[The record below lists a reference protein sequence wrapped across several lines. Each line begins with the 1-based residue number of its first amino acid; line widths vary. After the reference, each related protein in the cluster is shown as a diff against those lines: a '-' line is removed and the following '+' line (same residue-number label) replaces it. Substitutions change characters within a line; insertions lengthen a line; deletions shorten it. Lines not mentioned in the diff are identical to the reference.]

1 MTSSALPG
9 PDAPT
14 TPGMDAAATVRM
26 EQAGLDALARALED
40 PAGLGGAFEQAVAM
54 LLGISGRVV
63 ITGIGKSGH
72 VARKIQSTLASTGT
86 PSLYVHPA
94 EASHGDLGMIL
105 PGDAILAFSNS
116 GETTELGDIAAHA
129 QRTGQPLLAVTSK
142 ASSTLAS
149 TATLALTLP
158 AMPEACPM
166 GLAPTTST
174 LMQLAF
180 GDALA
185 VALLRQR
192 GFTATEF
199 GIFHPGGR
207 LGARLRTVGE
217 LMHTGAAM
225 PLTQPDTPMRDVI
238 MEMTHKALGCV
249 GIVGQNGALAGLITD
264 GDLRRALDQDL
275 TTTLAKDIMN
285 PRPLTI
291 NPDALAAEALQV
303 MNARKRPV
311 TALFVLDRAG
321 IPIGVVHLHDL
332 IRAGVG

>member
-14 TPGMDAAATVRM
+14 TPGMDAAATVRV

-54 LLGISGRVV
+54 LLGISGRVI

-129 QRTGQPLLAVTSK
+129 LRTGQPLLAVTSK

-225 PLTQPDTPMRDVI
+225 PLTRPDTPMRDVI

-249 GIVGQNGALAGLITD
+249 GIVGQNGTLAGLITD

-275 TTTLAKDIMN
+275 TTTLAKNIMN

-311 TALFVLDRAG
+311 TALFVLDHAG
-321 IPIGVVHLHDL
+321 APIGVVHLHDL
-332 IRAGVG
+332 VRAGVG